1 MSLMVGYTNQSFQDV
16 TDGAQSKQIFLD
28 VTTTQLSTIDDLF
41 LKNLG

>member
-28 VTTTQLSTIDDLF
+28 VTYKGQQIQGVT
-41 LKNLG
+41 